1 MLRSLITGAKLLK
14 LLFIVIP
21 DRTTMSTQVSSL
33 TYFEI
38 DRRVAKAQS
47 NNLDIDAVVTEAMKK
62 VINANADAIGSPL
75 EFIFFPLLSI
85 SAYFMGPNTRILVN
99 EQWREPLILW
109 TVVLADKGQK
119 KSPALNRFVKPIQEL
134 EEEMKKQTGKRY

>member
-1 MLRSLITGAKLLK
+1 
-14 LLFIVIP
+14 
-21 DRTTMSTQVSSL
+21 MSTQASSL
-33 TYFEI
+33 TCGEI

-62 VINANADAIGSPL
+62 VIKANADAIGSPL

-85 SAYFMGPNTRILVN
+85 SAHFMGPNTRILVN

-109 TVVLADKGQK
+109 TVVLADKDQK
-119 KSPALNRFVKPIQEL
+119 KSPALNRFLKPIQEL